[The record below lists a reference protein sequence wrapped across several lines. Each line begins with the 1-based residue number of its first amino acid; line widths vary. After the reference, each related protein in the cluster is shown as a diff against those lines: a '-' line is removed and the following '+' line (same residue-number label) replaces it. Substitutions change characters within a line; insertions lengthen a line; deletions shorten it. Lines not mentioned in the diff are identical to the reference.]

1 MDRETRFQ
9 ALLQVD
15 KTYRSFMIGS
25 SILLFLGAF
34 YFMMHTTYS
43 VMIAA
48 VGLVPTLFFEW
59 KKTIV
64 YLKFNDDWAYRRLIK
79 ANFFLLCFTF
89 FLLFGVIA
97 SFLTGHMN
105 RDGFVWA
112 MVIGGLPA
120 ILLPFWIDR
129 KLLQLDPEHVTSSML
144 AKASREQL
152 KRRLD
157 GINEL
162 EKD

>member
-1 MDRETRFQ
+1 MG
-9 ALLQVD
+9 AL
-15 KTYRSFMIGS
+15 
-25 SILLFLGAF
+25 
-34 YFMMHTTYS
+34 YFMMQTTYS
-43 VMIAA
+43 GMIVA

-64 YLKFNDDWAYRRLIK
+64 YLQFNEDWVYRRLIK
-79 ANFFLLCFTF
+79 TNFFLLCFTF
-89 FLLFGVIA
+89 FLVLGLVA
-97 SFLTGHMN
+97 LFLTGHMN

-152 KRRLD
+152 KRHLD

>member
-15 KTYRSFMIGS
+15 KTYRRFMIGS
-25 SILLFLGAF
+25 SVLLFVGAL
-34 YFMMHTTYS
+34 YFMMQTTYS
-43 VMIAA
+43 SMIAV

-59 KKTIV
+59 KKTVV
-64 YLKFNDDWAYRRLIK
+64 YLQFNEDWAYRRLIK
-79 ANFFLLCFTF
+79 VNFFSLCFTF
-89 FLLFGVIA
+89 FLLFGLVA

-105 RDGFVWA
+105 RDGFMWA
-112 MVIGGLPA
+112 MVIGAPPS

-144 AKASREQL
+144 AKANREQL

-157 GINEL
+157 GIN
-162 EKD
+162 D